1 MDKYKNLPLHP
12 MSENLVKILMKK
24 TGNQDPMFFRIMN
37 VYYLSLMASQM
48 RCNIKG
54 FGKTDI
60 PINNYVINLSPS
72 GTGKGYSTSFFEN
85 NLLAG
90 FKEVFI
96 NHTFPSITSEHLDK
110 LAKKRS
116 RRNGTTVD
124 YEEESLTKEFD
135 ALGSFLFDFDSATV
149 PAIKQHRHKLLLSNI
164 GSLNYKVDEIGA
176 NLNSQEEI
184 LHTFLEL
191 YDLGML
197 KEKLIKSSAENKR
210 HERLDGTSP
219 ANMLLFG
226 TPTKLFDGGRTE
238 AAFYELLDM
247 GYARRCFYGLSK
259 EVIKNENV
267 TAEQM
272 VDAMFDNIV
281 DDAYIDDLNNKFM
294 LLAHEANANKSV
306 IIDRNELVYLMGY
319 RLACES
325 KAAEYPE
332 QQSVQ
337 AAELSH
343 RYFKA
348 LKLAGVY
355 AFLEDNIYITQ
366 TNLENAIALTEL
378 SGLAFEELMKPEK
391 SYMKLANYLA
401 ATPVEVTLA
410 DLIEDL
416 PFFKGTKAQKEELIA
431 LATAYG
437 YKNNI
442 IIKTTK
448 ENGILFLNGESLQL
462 TDRNELM
469 ISLSNHDAFNYKT
482 TKVTFDD
489 LSDLGKAEGYHWC
502 NHSFDDGHRND
513 ANVLSGF
520 NVLALDVDDGT
531 PIKVAREVLKNYDH
545 VIYTTKRHQTNDE
558 KGNYLGDRYRII
570 IPTNYV
576 LYLEKEDYKEFVNNI
591 LDVLPFAVD
600 TSSNQRARKWLTHEG
615 EVYVNDVGNLF
626 DVLPYI
632 PQTKKNE
639 QRINVLMDS
648 DMDRLEH
655 WLISNAE
662 DGNRNNQLYN
672 YASILL
678 DNGES
683 FVDIRNKVLS
693 LNNKLSDSL
702 SEEEIDNTVLRS
714 ISSKVN

>member
-37 VYYLSLMASQM
+37 VYYMSLMASQM
-48 RCNIKG
+48 RCTIKG

-85 NLLAG
+85 NLLTG

-96 NHTFPSITSEHLDK
+96 NHTFPSITSEHLEE
-110 LAKKRS
+110 LANKRS
-116 RRNGTTVD
+116 RRNGTTID
-124 YEEESLTKEFD
+124 YENESLEKEFD

-176 NLNSQEEI
+176 NLNAQEEI

-210 HERLDGTSP
+210 HERLDGVSP

-259 EVIKNENV
+259 EVVKGENV

-272 VDAMFDNIV
+272 VDAMFDNLV

-294 LLAHEANANKSV
+294 LLAHEANANKTV
-306 IIDRNELVYLMGY
+306 IIDRNELVYLMEY
-319 RLACES
+319 RLKCES

-355 AFLEDNIYITQ
+355 AFIEDNIYITQ

-378 SGLAFEELMKPEK
+378 SGIAFEELMKPEK

-401 ATPVEVTLA
+401 ESPTEVTLA

-416 PFFKGTKAQKEELIA
+416 AFFKGNKAQKEELIA

-442 IIKTTK
+442 IIKASK
-448 ENGILFLNGESLQL
+448 ENGILFLKGESLQL
-462 TDRNELM
+462 TNRDELL
-469 ISLSNHDAFNYKT
+469 ISLSNHEAYNYDTKKVSFN
-482 TKVTFDD
+482 D
-489 LSDLGKAEGYHWC
+489 LTDLGDATGYHWC
-502 NHSFDDGHRND
+502 NHSFEGGHRRETS
-513 ANVLSGF
+513 VLPGF
-520 NVLALDVDDGT
+520 NLLVLDVDNGMSV
-531 PIKVAREVLKNYDH
+531 KSVQEVLKNYDH
-545 VIYTTKRHQTNDE
+545 VIYTTKSHTQTN
-558 KGNYLGDRYRII
+558 NSFRIL
-570 IPTNYV
+570 IPTNYI
-576 LYLEKEDYKEFVNNI
+576 LYLDKEEYKKFINNI
-591 LDVLPFAVD
+591 LEVLPFEVD
-600 TSSNQRARKWLTHEG
+600 TASNQRSKKWLTHEG
-615 EVYVNDVGNLF
+615 NTYVNDVGNLF

-632 PQTKKNE
+632 PQTTKNE
-639 QRINVLMDS
+639 QRITTLMDS
-648 DMDRLEH
+648 DMDRLEA
-655 WLISNAE
+655 WLINNTE
-662 DGNRNNQLYN
+662 DGNRNTQLYN
-672 YASILL
+672 YACILL

-683 FVDIRNKVLS
+683 YVDIRNKVLS
-693 LNNKLSDSL
+693 LNSKLSDSL
-702 SEEEIDNTVLRS
+702 SEEEVDNTVLRS
-714 ISSKVN
+714 ISTKVLTE